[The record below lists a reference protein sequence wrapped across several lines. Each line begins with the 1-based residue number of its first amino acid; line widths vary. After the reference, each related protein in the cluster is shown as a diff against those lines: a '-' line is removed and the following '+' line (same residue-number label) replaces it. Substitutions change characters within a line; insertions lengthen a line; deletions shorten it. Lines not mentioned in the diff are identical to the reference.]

1 MLKHPAISI
10 KRATQWKNDQLTP
23 QAIHALR
30 PLAIEMCPVA
40 HPDQA
45 TAERE
50 GPWQSVEPGQ
60 QWGPAYSVRWFR
72 LSGALT
78 SDEVDQSPAFRAPL
92 GGERTWWV
100 GNVPERGIDGEH
112 PVIPLTTIPLGS
124 AITEE
129 KGVGARVQLV
139 IQAYATAPHV
149 RVFGDMPAP
158 EPLVETVKA
167 CDLVSVD
174 RELQSLIY
182 DVEFVLSLLGHLPD
196 NDPGY
201 ATLVRAL
208 NDAVNAWA
216 ESGRASVTRSRKW
229 LKDALGGLT
238 AELKHTIY
246 PFGHAHLDTA
256 WLWPIR
262 ITELKMAHTAS
273 TQLYLMSQYPQ
284 YVYVHSQASQ
294 YEWVETKHPVLF
306 ERIKAASERGQWE
319 PIGSMWVEADCNLT
333 GAESLVRQF
342 LYGKRY
348 FQKHF
353 GIETKDMF
361 LPDVF
366 GYSAALPQILHKLGI
381 RYFLTQKI
389 SWNQFNKFPHNTFWW
404 QGIDGTK
411 IWTHFPPADTY
422 IGSCE
427 PEEIARSVKQHRDQA
442 RSDHSMY
449 LFGWGDGGGGP
460 TERHLE
466 LLQRARTAPYLPDI
480 ERGKSARDFYAEA
493 RAKSRDLITW
503 VGELYLE
510 GHRGTYT
517 SQAANKA
524 GNRESEFLLRD
535 AEWLHSFSPT
545 FPDQYPAL
553 KIERLW
559 KTVLLNQFHDII
571 PGSSVREVYEDSDQD
586 YAHIRDEGN
595 RLVDDALESIAA
607 RMDTSQQSAPI
618 ALFHNATVASE
629 ASVTA
634 SRDDVQSVEV
644 GSERYP
650 VQRVHDT
657 YGDRYIFETP
667 AEALG
672 AVAIGS
678 LSRAP
683 SPARQRLKSGNRKL
697 ENDMLSVRFD
707 AHGNISSISMF
718 DDEALEMIE
727 PGRLANMFQ
736 LFDDHPMFW
745 EAWDVDPYLYE
756 TGQDL
761 VRSERFEVVERGPVR
776 VAVEVEKRFG
786 NSLIRQRISLGP
798 TPGIRFDTFVDWRES
813 RKMLKVAFPLNVNAA
828 RATYEIQFG
837 HVERP
842 THKNTSWDLAK
853 FEVCAQK
860 WADLSEGGYGAA
872 IINRGKY
879 GYDTDGNVLR
889 LSLLRSPKAPD
900 PLCDMGEHR
909 FTYVLLPHFGA
920 VQQSEVVAAAYAINA
935 PVRTKALTPKS
946 GNPGQLN
953 AFIEVNRRDV
963 VIEAV
968 KKAED
973 SDRLIVRLYEC
984 HNTRGRATLRCIR
997 PIKRAWVANLMEE
1010 LDHELEV
1017 SADGVNFEY
1026 KPFEI
1031 ITICLE
1037 V

>member
-1 MLKHPAISI
+1 MLKHPAITI

-23 QAIHALR
+23 KVIGQSR
-30 PLAIEMCPVA
+30 PLSIEVCPVA

-50 GPWQSVEPGQ
+50 GPWHPVQPGE

-72 LSGALT
+72 LNGDIPA
-78 SDEVDQSPAFRAPL
+78 DWADAHVAFRAPL

-112 PVIPLTTIPLGS
+112 PVIPLTERPLGE
-124 AITEE
+124 AITANSD
-129 KGVGARVQLV
+129 GGYCARLV

-149 RVFGDMPAP
+149 RVFGDMPEP
-158 EPLVETVKA
+158 QPLVETVKD
-167 CDLVSVD
+167 CDLVTVD
-174 RELQSLIY
+174 RELQALIY
-182 DVEFVLSLLGHLPD
+182 DVEFVLSLLAHVPES
-196 NDPGY
+196 DPGY
-201 ATLVRAL
+201 AALVRTL

-216 ESGRASVTRSRKW
+216 ESGRSSVTRSRKW
-229 LKDALGGLT
+229 IKDALGSLT

-294 YEWVETKHPVLF
+294 YEWVERKHPQLF
-306 ERIKAASERGQWE
+306 KRIQDATAQGQWE

-342 LYGKRY
+342 VYGKRY
-348 FQKHF
+348 FLQHF
-353 GIETKDMF
+353 GVETKDMF

-442 RSDHSMY
+442 RSDYSMY

-466 LLQRARTAPYLPDI
+466 LLHRARTAPYMPEI
-480 ERGKSARDFYAEA
+480 EKGKSARDFYAEA

-517 SQAANKA
+517 SQAANKL

-535 AEWLHSFSPT
+535 AEWLFSFAPE
-545 FPDQYPAL
+545 FPNQYPAGR
-553 KIERLW
+553 IEELW
-559 KTVLLNQFHDII
+559 KLVLLNQFHDII
-571 PGSSVREVYEDSDQD
+571 PGSSVREVYVDSDED
-586 YAHIRDEGN
+586 YAQIRSEGQD
-595 RLVDDALESIAA
+595 LVDAALEEIAS
-607 RMDTSQQSAPI
+607 RMDTADMTAPI
-618 ALFHNATVASE
+618 ALFHNSVLPSE
-629 ASVTA
+629 GSMPA
-634 SRDDVQSVEV
+634 DQEEVQSLTV

-650 VQRVHDT
+650 VQRVNDAH
-657 YGDRYIFETP
+657 GERYIFETP
-667 AEALG
+667 VEALG
-672 AVAIGS
+672 AVAVGN
-678 LSRAP
+678 LSNQATP
-683 SPARQRLKSGNRKL
+683 PRQRLKAGNRKL
-697 ENDMLSVRFD
+697 ENDSYSVRFD
-707 AHGNISSISMF
+707 ANGNITSISLF
-718 DDEALEMIE
+718 DDETVEMIE
-727 PGRLANMFQ
+727 PGRLANLFQ

-745 EAWDVDPYLYE
+745 EAWDVDPYLHE
-756 TGQDL
+756 TAQDL

-776 VAVEVEKRFG
+776 VAVEIEKRFG
-786 NSLIRQRISLGP
+786 ESLIRQRISLGP
-798 TPGIRFDTFVDWRES
+798 TPGIRFDTYVDWRES

-837 HVERP
+837 HVERA

-860 WADLSEGGYGAA
+860 WADLSEGGYGAG

-879 GYDTDGNVLR
+879 GYDSDGNVLR

-900 PLCDMGEHR
+900 PICDMGEHR
-909 FTYVLLPHFGA
+909 FTYVLLPHFGT
-920 VQQSEVVAAAYAINA
+920 VQQSEMVAAAYAINA
-935 PVRTKALTPKS
+935 PVRTKRLTPRA
-946 GNPGQLN
+946 GTHGQL
-953 AFIEVNRRDV
+953 APFVEVNRRDL
-963 VIEAV
+963 VIETV

-973 SDRLIVRLYEC
+973 SDRIIVRLYEC
-984 HNTRGRATLRCIR
+984 HNTRGRASLKCVR
-997 PIKRAWVANLMEE
+997 PIKRAWIVNLMEE
-1010 LDHELEV
+1010 IDQELELSGDAV
-1017 SADGVNFEY
+1017 LFEY

-1031 ITICLE
+1031 ITLCLE